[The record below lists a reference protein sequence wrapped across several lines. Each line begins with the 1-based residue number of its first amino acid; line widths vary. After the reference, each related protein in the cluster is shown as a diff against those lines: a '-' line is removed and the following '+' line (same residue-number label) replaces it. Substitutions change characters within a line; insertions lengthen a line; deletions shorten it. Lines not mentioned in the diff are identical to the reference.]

1 MSLTEIV
8 PAEVAWEAVCARD
21 GEHDGS
27 FVFAVV
33 TTGVY
38 CRPSCPA
45 RRPLRRNVR
54 FFALGREA
62 ERAGFRACKRCK
74 PNEISK
80 AQRDAMAVAEA
91 CRALEAADTPPPLE
105 TLARGAG
112 LSAYHFHRIFK
123 AHTGLT
129 PKAYGEAARARRA
142 AALLATEGE
151 VAPAAFGAGF
161 QSLSRFYDA
170 AARRFA
176 LAPSAI
182 AAGGAGEVIVTAQAR
197 APLGI
202 VTAGFS
208 RRGIAAI
215 ELGADAA
222 AGLDAVRGRFGR
234 ALLVDGGADFEALM
248 GEIVAAIA
256 EPEKAAELPLDIRG
270 TAFEE
275 RVWAALRRIPVGT
288 TATYGEIATAIGAP
302 AAHRAVARACG
313 ANRIA
318 VAIPCHRVVRADGS
332 LAGYRWGV
340 ERKRAL
346 IDAEADAR

>member
-1 MSLTEIV
+1 MSLSETV
-8 PAEVAWEAVCARD
+8 AAEVAWEAVCARD
-21 GEHDGS
+21 GEQDGS

-62 ERAGFRACKRCK
+62 ESAGFRPCKRCR

-80 AQRDAMAVAEA
+80 AQRDAAAVAEA
-91 CRALEAADTPPPLE
+91 CRALEAAETPPA
-105 TLARGAG
+105 LADLAHGAG
-112 LSAYHFHRIFK
+112 LSPYHFHRIFK

-142 AALLATEGE
+142 SALLATEGE
-151 VAPAAFGAGF
+151 VAAAAFGAGF

-176 LAPSAI
+176 IAPSAI

-197 APLGI
+197 APLGV

-208 RRGIAAI
+208 RRGIAAL
-215 ELGADAA
+215 ELSADAA
-222 AGLDAVRGRFGR
+222 DGMATLRQRFPH
-234 ALLVDGGADFEALM
+234 ALLVEGGADFDGLM
-248 GEIVAAIA
+248 AGIVAAVA
-256 EPEKAAELPLDIRG
+256 EPAEAAELPLDIRG

-288 TATYGEIATAIGAP
+288 TATYGEIAAAIGAP
-302 AAHRAVARACG
+302 AAHRAVARACA

-346 IDAEADAR
+346 IEAEADAR